1 MILLWLLCAGV
12 TGQDFCSS
20 PGDLSAPRL
29 FLNTTSA
36 LKGDP
41 VLARCADLPNSL
53 VTKVIFCK
61 DGVELSSQKFE
72 PGQVSYTLLLNTSMM
87 SAGRY
92 SCGYQ
97 HKDEKN
103 QVANSNHSALL
114 QLKVTDRKAPP
125 DDSPVTSQ
133 PEKTPPLEGLR
144 LEIILGIAVG
154 IAVGSCLI
162 LAPVTYLLMKKVAPK
177 QHRERE
183 QGLSSNTK
191 NMGTDDLIQYAA
203 IGEFGTARIPQVLE
217 NETTTYAVIGKGH
230 GRPR

>member
-1 MILLWLLCAGV
+1 AGV
-12 TGQDFCSS
+12 TGQDFCNS
-20 PGDLSAPRL
+20 PGDLPAPRL

-36 LKGDP
+36 QDGDP
-41 VLARCADLPNSL
+41 VSARCADLPNAL
-53 VTKVIFCK
+53 VTKIVFCK

-72 PGQVSYTLLLNTSMM
+72 PGQVSSTLFLNTSMM
-87 SAGRY
+87 SAGHY

-103 QVANSNHSALL
+103 QVANSNLSAPL
-114 QLKVTDRKAPP
+114 QLNVTDRKAPP

-133 PEKTPPLEGLR
+133 PEKTPPPEGLR

-162 LAPVTYLLMKKVAPK
+162 LAPVTYVLMKKVAPT

-183 QGLSSNTK
+183 QGLSSSTE
-191 NMGTDDLIQYAA
+191 NMGRDDLIQYAA
-203 IGEFGTARIPQVLE
+203 IGEFGPARIPQVPE
-217 NETTTYAVIGKGH
+217 NETTTYAAIGKDC
-230 GRPR
+230 GRLR